1 MLVDTLDS
9 FPLTAIVGPRAKE
22 KASLNQPVNLTVSE
36 THLTQTLQL
45 HQGSDNNML
54 ICTPT
59 SGKLISTC

>member
-1 MLVDTLDS
+1 MSLDTLDS

-22 KASLNQPVNLTVSE
+22 KASLNQPVNLTVAE

-45 HQGSDNNML
+45 HQGSDNNTL

-59 SGKLISTC
+59 SGNLISTC

>member
-9 FPLTAIVGPRAKE
+9 FPATAIVGPRAKE
-22 KASLNQPVNLTVSE
+22 NVSLNQPVKLTAPE

-45 HQGSDNNML
+45 HKGSDNNML